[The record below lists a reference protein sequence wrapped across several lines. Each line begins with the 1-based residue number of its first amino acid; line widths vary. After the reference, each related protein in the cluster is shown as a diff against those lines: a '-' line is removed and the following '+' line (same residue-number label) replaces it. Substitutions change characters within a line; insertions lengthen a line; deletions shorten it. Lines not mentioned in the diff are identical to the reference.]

1 MSKIQLNNPVLN
13 GNEKKYLLQC
23 IKSNW
28 LSGSGS
34 FVKKFEEKI
43 TKFTKAKYSTAII
56 NGTSALQLAI
66 RLVGCK
72 PNDEI
77 IVPTITFI
85 APINAV
91 IYNFCHPIFM
101 DSDNYFNIDENKC
114 IDFILKETFYKN
126 GNTYNKKTR
135 KKISAIIVV
144 HVWGNAANMVNLIK
158 LCKQRNIKVIEDA
171 SESLGTFYKDRHK
184 NQHTGLVGDIG
195 CISFN
200 TNKVITCGSG
210 GMIITN
216 NKNYYLQSRYLS
228 TQAKN
233 NEVYYIHNSTGY
245 NFRLNNLNAAVGLAQ
260 IEKINFF
267 LKKKKKLFN
276 YYRKVI
282 NHNNFY
288 LMDTPQ
294 YSLNNNWMNILKFS
308 NKKILLNDLIN
319 LFQKNNVQVRPIWFL
334 NHKQKMFRNYQ
345 NYNISNAQKLLK
357 NSLCLPS
364 GADLNDLHINKIN
377 RLLNKI

>member
-1 MSKIQLNNPVLN
+1 M
-13 GNEKKYLLQC
+13 
-23 IKSNW
+23 
-28 LSGSGS
+28 
-34 FVKKFEEKI
+34 
-43 TKFTKAKYSTAII
+43 
-56 NGTSALQLAI
+56 
-66 RLVGCK
+66 
-72 PNDEI
+72 
-77 IVPTITFI
+77 
-85 APINAV
+85 
-91 IYNFCHPIFM
+91 
-101 DSDNYFNIDENKC
+101 
-114 IDFILKETFYKN
+114 
-126 GNTYNKKTR
+126 
-135 KKISAIIVV
+135 V

-267 LKKKKKLFN
+267 LK
-276 YYRKVI
+276 R
-282 NHNNFY
+282 
-288 LMDTPQ
+288 
-294 YSLNNNWMNILKFS
+294 
-308 NKKILLNDLIN
+308 KKII
-319 LFQKNNVQVRPIWFL
+319 
-334 NHKQKMFRNYQ
+334 
-345 NYNISNAQKLLK
+345 
-357 NSLCLPS
+357 
-364 GADLNDLHINKIN
+364 
-377 RLLNKI
+377 